1 MYHIERKVRYSN
13 GKETIMVGYDIAD
26 DNGSLIES
34 FVSEG
39 RMEEYARMNRQERKR
54 KEVNKMSTNV
64 HDIDKIRRIESVG
77 YAYDGEM
84 KYDEKLFILFDPKTY
99 REIKKK
105 CFYFLIGPTS
115 KSWSNNMIYTG
126 TSIDHILNRITAKE
140 FDDYMKNPDNSKFR
154 LIPARIERI

>member
-64 HDIDKIRRIESVG
+64 HDIDKIRRIEDIG
-77 YAYDGEM
+77 FYYEDGL
-84 KYDEKLFILFDPKTY
+84 KYSAKLFIYFDEETGK
-99 REIKKK
+99 EIESK
-105 CFYFLIGPTS
+105 CFYFLAGPFYRNQMES
-115 KSWSNNMIYTG
+115 LI
-126 TSIDHILNRITAKE
+126 NRMTAQE
-140 FDDYMKNPDNSKFR
+140 FDNYLEYPRYARFR
-154 LIPARIERI
+154 LVPAHIESI